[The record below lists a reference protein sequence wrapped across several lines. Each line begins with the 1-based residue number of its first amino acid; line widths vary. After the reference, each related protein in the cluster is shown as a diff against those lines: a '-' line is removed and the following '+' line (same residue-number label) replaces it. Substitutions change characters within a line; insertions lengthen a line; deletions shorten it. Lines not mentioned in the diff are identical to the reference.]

1 MRAFDVTFDTL
12 IHLCVE
18 KVHMLLRTN
27 TQNDNLN
34 EKQNGSKTE
43 RKEKLCIKSITE
55 KNLYLCNSS
64 GLVHKRLCIFKT
76 LIKNSTWFT
85 NKYESMFFK
94 KLKIVIDYD

>member
-34 EKQNGSKTE
+34 EKQNGSKTK
-43 RKEKLCIKSITE
+43 RKKKIVSSQSLKKT
-55 KNLYLCNSS
+55 LYLCNSS
-64 GLVHKRLCIFKT
+64 GLVHKRLFIFKT
-76 LIKNSTWFT
+76 LIKNST
-85 NKYESMFFK
+85 
-94 KLKIVIDYD
+94 

>member
-1 MRAFDVTFDTL
+1 MTTWTKSRMNQ
-12 IHLCVE
+12 
-18 KVHMLLRTN
+18 K
-27 TQNDNLN
+27 
-34 EKQNGSKTE
+34 
-43 RKEKLCIKSITE
+43 RKEKKNFVSSQSLK

>member
-1 MRAFDVTFDTL
+1 MTTWTKSRMDQ
-12 IHLCVE
+12 
-18 KVHMLLRTN
+18 K
-27 TQNDNLN
+27 
-34 EKQNGSKTE
+34 
-43 RKEKLCIKSITE
+43 RKEKKNFVSSQSLK

-94 KLKIVIDYD
+94 QLKIVIDYD